1 MPPSCFR
8 SKLAR
13 AQRRDGGFRFKHYTY
28 DSSLSSDENLI
39 NLSEFI
45 EILIGEDDWCGQD
58 IEDKNVVDLTDD
70 EILREID
77 CNEDNSIEK
86 ILDRWRKSVSRQEDS
101 FSRRGDSERNKD
113 NENEDNDNIL
123 SNDIELLTTALNT
136 IEDDAN
142 FAVPLSHKADHKMN
156 TMPKFEFI
164 QRLSIKSYLNYR
176 VKHSYGKMDA
186 SIATAAAILSG
197 QN

>member
-13 AQRRDGGFRFKHYTY
+13 AQRRDGGSRFKHYTY

-101 FSRRGDSERNKD
+101 FSRRGDSERNKRQISQNLRELND
-113 NENEDNDNIL
+113 AASKTQPLHVPHVAEDSSL
-123 SNDIELLTTALNT
+123 SSDTPVTA
-136 IEDDAN
+136 
-142 FAVPLSHKADHKMN
+142 SRG
-156 TMPKFEFI
+156 EF
-164 QRLSIKSYLNYR
+164 RTPAPYNGPSI
-176 VKHSYGKMDA
+176 
-186 SIATAAAILSG
+186 
-197 QN
+197 

>member
-1 MPPSCFR
+1 M
-8 SKLAR
+8 AR
-13 AQRRDGGFRFKHYTY
+13 AQRRDGGSHFKHYTY

-45 EILIGEDDWCGQD
+45 ETLIGEDDWCGQD

-101 FSRRGDSERNKD
+101 FSRRGDSERNKRQISQNSRELKDAASKTQKITSFYSSTTSSVHSSNRNSVEVIEETMDDIMLD
-113 NENEDNDNIL
+113 NQLGDDDENEDNDNI
-123 SNDIELLTTALNT
+123 SKPN
-136 IEDDAN
+136 
-142 FAVPLSHKADHKMN
+142 
-156 TMPKFEFI
+156 
-164 QRLSIKSYLNYR
+164 
-176 VKHSYGKMDA
+176 
-186 SIATAAAILSG
+186 
-197 QN
+197 